1 MSPYFAGLQDKR
13 LKTGRGPNTFDTSTR
28 AKLLI
33 IVQRLLAI
41 AVLMLDRKGTKYF

>member
-1 MSPYFAGLQDKR
+1 MLPQHKR

-33 IVQRLLAI
+33 IVRRLLAI
-41 AVLMLDRKGTKYF
+41 AVLNLKLVSIYLK